1 MRVKG
6 TVKAWTTSQWF
17 DIAHIENLVKD
28 DQGDDAA
35 QKLSYTN
42 SDMSDTA
49 DWVEVG
55 IATIT
60 VEFFPREAIVSKQIE
75 GLREQLRQHR
85 INAEQ
90 AEQAILSQISKLTA
104 ITA

>member
-6 TVKAWTTSQWF
+6 MVKAWATYSNSF
-17 DIAHIENLVKD
+17 DVLQDKV
-28 DQGDDAA
+28 QRGDVEDACGSM
-35 QKLSYTN
+35 QYTN
-42 SDMSDTA
+42 QDMSTNTN
-49 DWVEVG
+49 WVEVG

>member
-6 TVKAWTTSQWF
+6 TAKVWVVDHKMSYDQ
-17 DIAHIENLVKD
+17 IEQMHKD
-28 DQGDDAA
+28 GNNDDAVCGLVFNNA
-35 QKLSYTN
+35 
-42 SDMSDTA
+42 DMDG
-49 DWVEVG
+49 VG
-55 IATIT
+55 GWIESGVATIT
-60 VEFFPREAIVSKQIE
+60 VDFFPREAIVSKQIE

-104 ITA
+104 IAA